1 MLPNNSARF
10 ITNQVKGM
18 QSLKKRLKLMQYV
31 KDKIGSNGILFLRET
46 HFDGKVKQKWRKE
59 FKGSIFFFSRN
70 VKFLWRLDCLL
81 CKKECL
87 PLKNNKQIRKVVF

>member
-31 KDKIGSNGILFLRET
+31 KDKIGPNGVLFLRDT
-46 HFDGKVKQKWRKE
+46 HLDRKVKQKWRKD
-59 FKGSIFFFSRN
+59 FKGPIFFFSR
-70 VKFLWRLDCLL
+70 
-81 CKKECL
+81 
-87 PLKNNKQIRKVVF
+87 QILMAS